1 MTTIQPLPE
10 RHELTWID
18 HLRLVWALAAKDIVD
33 ALKTRATLVSIIIS
47 LLMVLFY
54 RYMPLLRS
62 DGDTLNVLLYS
73 ETETESD
80 LVTALERSPA
90 LAIYTYDSRERLM
103 QVFTDAEDLELAM
116 IIPQDAADQ
125 QTARETVTVDGYL
138 MYWVSPARRAEIK
151 ALVEEELNLQ
161 LGRPVTLELSGHD
174 VYFDAGTF
182 FFAFS
187 ATIALLFIALM
198 IGISLIPNLMVEEK
212 KTRTLDVLL
221 VSPAS
226 AAHVVAGKALAG
238 LFYGLVGSAVVLVV
252 FSYLIIQWEL
262 AILAAV
268 LATLFMVAIGLLL
281 GSYVKDSGQL
291 GLVAWFIAAPLLIPV
306 ILVALEGLV
315 PTGAVAVMNW
325 IPTVLIAKI
334 FRLSLTPNAT
344 FAHYGPAA
352 IVATACTLCLLG
364 LVVWIV
370 QRRDRG

>member
-33 ALKTRATLVSIIIS
+33 ALKTRATLATIIIS

-73 ETETESD
+73 ETESE
-80 LVTALERSPA
+80 LVAALERSPA
-90 LAIYTYDSRERLM
+90 LAVYTYDSRERLM
-103 QVFTDAEDLELAM
+103 QVFTDAEDEELAL
-116 IIPQDAADQ
+116 IIPPTAADQ
-125 QTARETVTVDGYL
+125 QTAGETTTVDGYL

-151 ALVEEELNLQ
+151 SLIEEELSLQ

-187 ATIALLFIALM
+187 ATIALLFITLM

-212 KTRTLDVLL
+212 ESRTLDVLL

-238 LFYGLVGSAVVLVV
+238 LFYGLAGSAVVLVV
-252 FSYLIIQWEL
+252 FSYLVIQWQL
-262 AILAAV
+262 AILAAI

-281 GSYVKDSGQL
+281 GSYVKERAQL
-291 GLVAWFIAAPLLIPV
+291 SLVAWFVVAPLLIPV

-344 FAHYGPAA
+344 FAHYGAAA
-352 IVATACTLCLLG
+352 IVATACTLFLLG